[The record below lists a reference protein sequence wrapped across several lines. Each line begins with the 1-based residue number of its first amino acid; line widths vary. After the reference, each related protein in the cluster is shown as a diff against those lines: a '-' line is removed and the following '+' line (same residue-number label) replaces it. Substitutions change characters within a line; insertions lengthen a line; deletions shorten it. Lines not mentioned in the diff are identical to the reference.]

1 MSDGFSTRASTIGI
15 AGPHVA
21 HELCG
26 NHNAIARALARAS
39 GKIIAK
45 NFFAVALVVHVG
57 AINKVAAGLQVLR
70 QHGATFVNVGSNFP
84 FIAKGHGAK
93 AHWANAQTGS
103 TKRDVIL
110 Q

>member
-1 MSDGFSTRASTIGI
+1 MANGFATGASAVGI
-15 AGPHVA
+15 ARPHVA
-21 HELCG
+21 HELCS
-26 NHNAIARALARAS
+26 NDNAIARALARAG

-70 QHGATFVNVGSNFP
+70 QHGAAFVNVGSNFP

-93 AHWANAQTGS
+93 AHWADAKTRA
-103 TKRDVIL
+103 TKRDIIL

>member
-1 MSDGFSTRASTIGI
+1 MAFLPAP
-15 AGPHVA
+15 PHVA

-39 GKIIAK
+39 GKIISK
-45 NFFAVALVVHVG
+45 NLFAVALVVHVG

-70 QHGATFVNVGSNFP
+70 QHGVTFVNVGSNFP